1 MASVI
6 QIANRALTKLGAA
19 RIISLGDDNKQSR
32 AVLSCFD
39 DLRDDELRS
48 HRWSFAMK
56 RTSLAADSEAPAFGF
71 TYAYT
76 LPADFLRLDM
86 VNDEFP
92 AVVMDNYIGVETND
106 YTIEGNKILANMAA
120 PLKLRYIARIEDPN
134 QMDANFREAL
144 SCRIAAELAEDLTQ
158 SNQKR
163 ELAWN
168 EYKQA
173 VSRAVRTNAIE
184 KPPMMQGDNQW
195 IMSRL

>member
-76 LPADFLRLDM
+76 LPADFLRLDL

-92 AVVMDNYIGVETND
+92 AVVMDNYIGMETNE
-106 YTIEGNKILANMAA
+106 YAIEGNKILANMAA

-134 QMDANFREAL
+134 QMDVNFREAL

-173 VSRAVRTNAIE
+173 VSRAIRTNAIE

>member
-56 RTSLAADSEAPAFGF
+56 RTSLAVDSEAPAFGF

-76 LPADFLRLDM
+76 LPADFLRLDL

-92 AVVMDNYIGVETND
+92 AVVMDNYIGMETNE
-106 YTIEGNKILANMAA
+106 YAIEGNKILANIAA

-134 QMDANFREAL
+134 QMDVNFREAL

-173 VSRAVRTNAIE
+173 VSRAIRTNAIE

>member
-19 RIISLGDDNKQSR
+19 RIISLDDDNKQAR
-32 AVLSCFD
+32 AVKSCFE

-48 HRWSFAMK
+48 NRWSFAMK
-56 RTSLAADSEAPAFGF
+56 RTSLAADAEAPAYGY
-71 TYAYT
+71 TSAYT
-76 LPADFLRLDM
+76 LPADFLRLDL

-92 AVVMDNYIGVETND
+92 MVVMDNYISSETNE
-106 YTIEGNKILANMAA
+106 YTIEGNKILANIAA
-120 PLKLRYIARIEDPN
+120 PLKIRYVARIDDPQ
-134 QMDANFREAL
+134 QMDILFREAL
-144 SCRIAAELAEDLTQ
+144 SCRIAAEICEDLTQ

-173 VSRAVRTNAIE
+173 IKKAVRTNAIE
-184 KPPMMQGDNQW
+184 RPPLMPPDDQW
-195 IMSRL
+195 VISRL

>member
-76 LPADFLRLDM
+76 LPADFLRLDL

-92 AVVMDNYIGVETND
+92 AVVMDNYIGMETNE

-134 QMDANFREAL
+134 QMDVNFREAL

-173 VSRAVRTNAIE
+173 VSRAIRTNAIE

>member
-76 LPADFLRLDM
+76 LPADFLRLDL

-106 YTIEGNKILANMAA
+106 YTIEGKKILANMAA

-134 QMDANFREAL
+134 QMDVNFREAL

>member
-56 RTSLAADSEAPAFGF
+56 RTSLAADAEAPAFGF

-76 LPADFLRLDM
+76 LPADFLRIDL

-92 AVVMDNYIGVETND
+92 AVVMDNYIGMETNE
-106 YTIEGNKILANMAA
+106 YTIEGNKILANIAA

-134 QMDANFREAL
+134 QMDVNFREAL

-173 VSRAVRTNAIE
+173 VSRAIRTNAIE

>member
-48 HRWSFAMK
+48 HRWSFAMR

-76 LPADFLRLDM
+76 LPADFLRLDL

-92 AVVMDNYIGVETND
+92 AVVMDNYIGVETLD

-134 QMDANFREAL
+134 QMDVNFREAL

>member
-6 QIANRALTKLGAA
+6 QIANRALTKLGAS

-32 AVLSCFD
+32 AILSCFD

-56 RTSLAADSEAPAFGF
+56 RTSVAADSAAPAFGF
-71 TYAYT
+71 NYAYS
-76 LPADFLRLDM
+76 LPTDFLRLDM

-92 AVVMDNYIGVETND
+92 AVVMDNYIGVETNE
-106 YTIEGNKILANMAA
+106 YTIEGNKILANIAA

-134 QMDANFREAL
+134 MWDINFREAL
-144 SCRIAAELAEDLTQ
+144 ACRIAAEICEDLTQ

-184 KPPMMQGDNQW
+184 KPPMMPPDDQW
-195 IMSRL
+195 VISRL

>member
-48 HRWSFAMK
+48 HRWSFAMR
-56 RTSLAADSEAPAFGF
+56 RTSLAADSEAPDFGF

-134 QMDANFREAL
+134 QMDVNFREAL

>member
-56 RTSLAADSEAPAFGF
+56 RTSLAADSDAPAFGF

-76 LPADFLRLDM
+76 LPADFLRLDL

-92 AVVMDNYIGVETND
+92 AVVMDNYIGMETNE
-106 YTIEGNKILANMAA
+106 YTIEGNKILANIAA
-120 PLKLRYIARIEDPN
+120 PLKLRYIARIEDPS
-134 QMDANFREAL
+134 QMDVNFREAL
-144 SCRIAAELAEDLTQ
+144 ACRIAAELAEDLTQ

-173 VSRAVRTNAIE
+173 VSRAIRTNAIE

>member
-76 LPADFLRLDM
+76 LPADFLRLDL

-134 QMDANFREAL
+134 QMDVNFREAL

>member
-48 HRWSFAMK
+48 HRWSFAMR

-76 LPADFLRLDM
+76 LPADFMRLDL

-106 YTIEGNKILANMAA
+106 YTIEGNKILANIAA

-134 QMDANFREAL
+134 QMDVNFREAL
-144 SCRIAAELAEDLTQ
+144 ACRIAAEICEDLTQ

-173 VSRAVRTNAIE
+173 VNRAVRTNAIE
-184 KPPMMQGDNQW
+184 KPPMMPPDDQW
-195 IMSRL
+195 MISRL

>member
-76 LPADFLRLDM
+76 LPADFLRLDL

-92 AVVMDNYIGVETND
+92 AVVMDNYIGMETNE
-106 YTIEGNKILANMAA
+106 YTIEGNKILANIAA

-134 QMDANFREAL
+134 QMDVNFREAL

-173 VSRAVRTNAIE
+173 VSRAIRTNAIE

>member
-48 HRWSFAMK
+48 HRWSFAMR

-134 QMDANFREAL
+134 QMDVNFREAL

>member
-48 HRWSFAMK
+48 HRWSFAMR

-76 LPADFLRLDM
+76 LPADFLRLDL

-134 QMDANFREAL
+134 QMDVNFREAL

-173 VSRAVRTNAIE
+173 VSRAIRTNAIE

>member
-48 HRWSFAMK
+48 HRWSFAMR

-76 LPADFLRLDM
+76 LPADFLRLDL

-134 QMDANFREAL
+134 QMDVNFREAL

>member
-56 RTSLAADSEAPAFGF
+56 RTSLASDSEAPAFGF

-76 LPADFLRLDM
+76 LPADFLRLDL

-92 AVVMDNYIGVETND
+92 AVVMDNYIGMETNE
-106 YTIEGNKILANMAA
+106 YTIEGNKILANIAA

-134 QMDANFREAL
+134 QMDVNFREAL

-173 VSRAVRTNAIE
+173 VSRAIRTNAIE

>member
-92 AVVMDNYIGVETND
+92 AVVMDNYIGMETNE
-106 YTIEGNKILANMAA
+106 YTIEGNKILANIAA

-134 QMDANFREAL
+134 QMDVNFREAL

-173 VSRAVRTNAIE
+173 VSRAIRTNAIE